1 MADDLNGKVAIVT
14 GGARDIGRAISMKF
28 GALGASVVVNYNDS
42 SEEAE
47 KTLKDLEAIGAK
59 ATAIQAD
66 VSKEDGV
73 SNLIEKATEKLG
85 KSIDILVNNAG
96 GLVKRS
102 PVVGMEESLWD
113 KVMAINLKSVF
124 LMCRATIPYLKS
136 GSAIINISSLAA
148 RSGGGPGAVPYATAK
163 GGVLTFTR
171 ALAKELAPKRIRV
184 NCIEPGVIATRFH
197 DVFTNPEVRKNFPN
211 TIPLGREGKADEVA
225 AAVAF
230 LAGDASTYITGE
242 ALQINGGIYFI

>member
-66 VSKEDGV
+66 VSKEEGV
-73 SNLIEKATEKLG
+73 SNLLEKATEKLG

-102 PVVGMEESLWD
+102 PVVEMEESLWD

-148 RSGGGPGAVPYATAK
+148 RSGGGPGAVPYAAAK

-171 ALAKELAPKRIRV
+171 ALAKELAPKRIR
-184 NCIEPGVIATRFH
+184 
-197 DVFTNPEVRKNFPN
+197 
-211 TIPLGREGKADEVA
+211 
-225 AAVAF
+225 
-230 LAGDASTYITGE
+230 
-242 ALQINGGIYFI
+242 